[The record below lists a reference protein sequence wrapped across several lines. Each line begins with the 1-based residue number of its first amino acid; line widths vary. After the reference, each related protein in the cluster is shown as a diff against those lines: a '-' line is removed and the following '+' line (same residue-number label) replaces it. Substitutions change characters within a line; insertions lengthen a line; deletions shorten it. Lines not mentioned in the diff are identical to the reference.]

1 MNNSQSLPVFTS
13 SIIRATLA
21 DAPLLAALGKRTFIE
36 SHGHSAS
43 QEDIDGYVKEK
54 YTIDAME
61 TELSDAQ
68 NVYHIIYYNEEPA
81 GFSKI
86 ILNVSHSN
94 IPQAN
99 VTKLERIYM
108 LKQFYGL
115 QVGQALLQFNIQLSK
130 EQNQAGMWLFVW
142 TENPRA
148 LRFYKKAGFKVIGS
162 HDFALT
168 ENHSNPNYQMLLEY

>member
-1 MNNSQSLPVFTS
+1 MENLLSHTALTS
-13 SIIRATLA
+13 SINKATLA
-21 DAPLLAALGKRTFIE
+21 DAPLLAELGKATFIE

-43 QEDIDGYVKEK
+43 QEDIEGYVQDK
-54 YTIDAME
+54 YTVDAME
-61 TELSDAQ
+61 TELSDPR
-68 NVYHIIYYNEEPA
+68 NVFYIIYYKDQPA

-86 ILNVSHSN
+86 IFNVPHAN
-94 IPQAN
+94 IQQAN
-99 VTKLERIYM
+99 VTKLERIYL

-115 QVGQALLQFNIQLSK
+115 QLGQELLQFNIQLSK
-130 EQNQAGMWLFVW
+130 EKDQAGMWLFVW

-148 LRFYKKAGFKVIGS
+148 LRFYEKAGFKVIGS